1 MSKKKKSGSI
11 AIPFLLTILISV
23 AIIGSIILIILE
35 KLDTDSTSLVT
46 MTGES
51 GTVSE
56 ADNHTILFV
65 IDLSKSIAEEKKEN
79 AEDEAQDSE
88 SEGDASDEESEE
100 EEEEEIYDWEVI
112 EEEEEPVEPKPYT
125 FVLVRSVPINK
136 QMIFTGLPDNMIA
149 GEYNQSLADIYES
162 AGAAELKAAC
172 EYTLEVPVDRYM
184 VFDSTSFRKMCNI
197 MGGVEFAVTKDI
209 GSLKQSAGMQYLS
222 AEQIEDVLTFGDYGG
237 EIQRVSTAT
246 SLLAA
251 MANQANGARIADNL
265 DNTFNTMVNSNQTDI
280 SAIDYQEHK
289 YAIKFMLK
297 YSDPDEN
304 ETVSDRA
311 QFITPFGTQT
321 KDKFM
326 LDAAFLDEISQ
337 YYITKVEA
345 TEAPTEKS
353 TLLEMTPETGGAAD
367 AQ

>member
-23 AIIGSIILIILE
+23 AIIGSIVLIILE

-46 MTGES
+46 MTGEA

-56 ADNHTILFV
+56 EDNHTILFV
-65 IDLSKSIAEEKKEN
+65 IDLSDSIAEDKKDK
-79 AEDEAQDSE
+79 AEEEAQE
-88 SEGDASDEESEE
+88 SEAEEEVSDEEA

-112 EEEEEPVEPKPYT
+112 EEEVEIEPKPYT
-125 FVLVRSVPINK
+125 FVLMRSIPINK

-184 VFDSTSFRKMCNI
+184 VFDSASFRKMCNI

-237 EIQRVSTAT
+237 EIQRVSTAA
-246 SLLAA
+246 SLLTA
-251 MANQANGARIADNL
+251 MANQANGTRIADNL
-265 DNTFNTMVNSNQTDI
+265 DNTFNSMVNSNDTDI

-321 KDKFM
+321 KEKFV
-326 LDAAFLDEISQ
+326 LDTAFIDEISQ

>member
-23 AIIGSIILIILE
+23 AIIGSIVLIILE
-35 KLDTDSTSLVT
+35 KLDTDSTSLVA
-46 MTGES
+46 MTGEA

-65 IDLSKSIAEEKKEN
+65 IDLSDSIAEEKKEK
-79 AEDEAQDSE
+79 AEDEAQE
-88 SEGDASDEESEE
+88 SEPEDDEASDEDAEE
-100 EEEEEIYDWEVI
+100 EEVYDWEVI
-112 EEEEEPVEPKPYT
+112 EEEVEIEPKPYT
-125 FVLVRSVPINK
+125 FVLMRSIPVNK

-149 GEYNQSLADIYES
+149 GEYNQSLAEIYES

-184 VFDSTSFRKMCNI
+184 VFDSASFRKMCNI

-209 GSLKQSAGMQYLS
+209 GSLKQSAGIQYLS

-246 SLLAA
+246 SLLTA

-265 DNTFNTMVNSNQTDI
+265 DNTFNSMVNSNKTDI

-321 KDKFM
+321 KEKFV
-326 LDAAFLDEISQ
+326 LDTAFIDEISQ
-337 YYITKVEA
+337 YYITKVEE

-353 TLLEMTPETGGAAD
+353 TLLEMTPETGGASD
-367 AQ
+367 AE